1 MMLESAEY
9 GDVSIIGTNAKV
21 VDFIDLEGWGAVG
34 IGWSTKESD
43 SARKG
48 SVEPNLPN
56 LSYFLVI
63 QEIFS
68 LIPLGLVSSPWY
80 KYKPRLL

>member
-34 IGWSTKESD
+34 MGWSLKESD

-48 SVEPNLPN
+48 SVETNLPN

-63 QEIFS
+63 QEMFS
-68 LIPLGLVSSPWY
+68 LIGLGLVSSLGY